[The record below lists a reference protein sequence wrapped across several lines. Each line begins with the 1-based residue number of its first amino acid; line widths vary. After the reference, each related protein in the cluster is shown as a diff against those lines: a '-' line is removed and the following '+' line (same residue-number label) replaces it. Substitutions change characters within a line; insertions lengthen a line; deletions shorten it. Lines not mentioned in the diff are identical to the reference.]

1 MKISHRQEYF
11 LVFLILTFLTIVELV
26 IPGLDIAYFFKAS
39 SLILLALGKAFCV
52 AWCYMHLKQ
61 ETKWLRFI
69 AIVPISAGVYATVVV
84 LESLYR

>member
-11 LVFLILTFLTIVELV
+11 LIFLVLTFLTVVELV
-26 IPGLDIAYFFKAS
+26 IPGLQIAYFFKAS

-52 AWCYMHLKQ
+52 AWSYMHLKQ

-69 AIVPISAGVYATVVV
+69 AIVPVSAGIYATVVV